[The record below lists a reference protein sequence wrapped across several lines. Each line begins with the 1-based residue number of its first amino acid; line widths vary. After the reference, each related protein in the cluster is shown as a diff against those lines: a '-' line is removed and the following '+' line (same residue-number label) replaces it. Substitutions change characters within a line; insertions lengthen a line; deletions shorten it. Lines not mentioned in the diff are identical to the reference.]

1 MWFIAKDK
9 RKVQIGDL
17 VIMDDLSTYHNVI
30 TFTSLGFLFTN
41 EGKIETDVVTF
52 DVHIENQVQTD
63 NNQVKVECVTMD
75 VYNAF
80 NATTAGYTGR
90 TTLNGLFSKLGFNYK
105 SNYQSNNTYFSIP
118 QCMVVSMFDA
128 LTKYASFANGG
139 GAHFFMNEKGNVNGY
154 DYKLIKEKGKA
165 LPMVAEINGRSSKTD
180 WINFNPSEY
189 DINYWDNNNKFKKET
204 LKTIKGHG
212 RAVINVTDTTGVYY
226 DAVKQEVVN
235 NFYNKWFT
243 SYVLNVTL
251 LAVNN
256 PHAFKVGDLI
266 YLNNDKEDTYIIK
279 ALAVGYSEAQKVGSF
294 GATLISEPKLLV

>member
-9 RKVQIGDL
+9 RKIQIGDL

-30 TFTSLGFLFTN
+30 SFTALGFLFTD
-41 EGKIETDVVTF
+41 EGRIETDAAKF
-52 DVHIENQVQTD
+52 DVHIENQVQTS

-90 TTLNGLFSKLGFNYK
+90 TTLNGLFAKLGFNYK

-118 QCMVVSMFDA
+118 QCMVVSMFDK

-139 GAHFFMNEKGNVNGY
+139 GAHFFMNVKGDVNGY
-154 DYKLIKEKGKA
+154 DYKLIKEKAKA
-165 LPMVAEINGRSSKTD
+165 VNMFAEINGRSFKTD

-189 DINYWDNNNKFKKET
+189 DINYWDNNNKFKKDT

-212 RAVINVTDTTGVYY
+212 KAILNVNDTTGEYY
-226 DAVKQEVVN
+226 NAVKQEIVN

-243 SYVLNVTL
+243 SYILNVTL
-251 LAVNN
+251 LATNN
-256 PHAFKVGDLI
+256 PQNFKVGDLI
-266 YLNNDKEDTYIIK
+266 YLNNNKEDTYIIK
-279 ALAVGYSEAQKVGSF
+279 ALTIGYSEAQQVGSF
-294 GATLISEPKLLV
+294 GATLVSEPKY